1 MTPVPAT
8 SKEALRQIVRDRLA
22 HLNPEQQT
30 ADSRRLCQQILALP
44 AWQTARVVF
53 LFSPRPNEPDIA
65 PLFTKALDAGK
76 TLGLPRFI
84 PQTRRYEAARILDPN
99 RDLRPG
105 HFNIL
110 EPAPHCP
117 NLPLNRLDL
126 TLVPGVGF
134 TPDGCRLGHGRG
146 YYDRLL
152 ATATGL
158 TCGIAFDAQL
168 LESIPTESHDIR
180 LNCILTPTRR
190 FDLESRPVVE

>member
-1 MTPVPAT
+1 MTPSPAVT
-8 SKEALRQIVRDRLA
+8 KQALRQIVRERLA
-22 HLNPEQQT
+22 QIHPEQK
-30 ADSRRLCQQILALP
+30 AAGSNLLCQQVLTLP
-44 AWQTARVVF
+44 AWQTARVLF
-53 LFSPRPNEPDIA
+53 LFSPRQDEPDIA
-65 PLFTKALDAGK
+65 PLFSKALEAGK

-84 PQTRRYEAARILDPN
+84 PGSRRYEAARILDPS

-105 HFNIL
+105 HFNIP
-110 EPAPHCP
+110 EPTPDCP
-117 NLPLNRLDL
+117 TLPLNRLDL

-168 LESIPTESHDIR
+168 LEFIPTESHDIR

-190 FDLESRPVVE
+190 FDLGSRPVVE